1 MLLKPGKINWEKDL
15 SKRGLCYWNKYLIA
29 YLSINTFFSIMR
41 TNSLCYAYMLISMHL
56 KASLRETSKNFSWS
70 MILFWYASQTLAKA
84 RPRLCTRLN
93 QALLGGIELLYV
105 WIGLAWNCKFKHIF
119 SMSIYLFQ
127 VTNLQIMINSFQVSN
142 QFLELRFS

>member
-1 MLLKPGKINWEKDL
+1 
-15 SKRGLCYWNKYLIA
+15 
-29 YLSINTFFSIMR
+29 
-41 TNSLCYAYMLISMHL
+41 
-56 KASLRETSKNFSWS
+56 